1 MVTDAREVLP
11 EVVDRLVREFDPER
25 IYLFGSYA
33 WGEPNEDSDLDLFI
47 VVDRLRETPHK
58 ERVRARRCLRDLAI
72 PKDVLIETWE
82 SVRRRARAAASLER
96 LILDR
101 GRLLYERRD
110 AG

>member
-1 MVTDAREVLP
+1 MEAKALDILP

-33 WGEPNEDSDLDLFI
+33 WGEPDEDSDLDLFV
-47 VVDRLRETPHK
+47 VVDRMRETPHK
-58 ERVRARRCLRDLAI
+58 ERVRARRCLRDVAI
-72 PKDVLIETWE
+72 PKDVLVETGE
-82 SVRRRARAAASLER
+82 SVRRRAQVAASLER